1 MRQKKPIAIQKKI
14 QVVFLLPNERRYLL
28 FQVNEK
34 RGGFWQNITGSVEK
48 NESFYEAA
56 LREINEETGLFP
68 DEYTLHDLKIEH
80 RFRTRHPRIICEKSF
95 VATFEEKPII
105 TLSDEHQAC
114 CWFHFHEMKNVNYGY
129 ERNFRSL
136 IYGRSYANF

>member
-14 QVVFLLPNERRYLL
+14 QVVFLLPMERRYLL

-56 LREINEETGLFP
+56 LREINEETGKKYGKVKAAGILWGA
-68 DEYTLHDLKIEH
+68 L
-80 RFRTRHPRIICEKSF
+80 S
-95 VATFEEKPII
+95 EEEQSK
-105 TLSDEHQAC
+105 
-114 CWFHFHEMKNVNYGY
+114 WK
-129 ERNFRSL
+129 
-136 IYGRSYANF
+136 